1 MNIMSV
7 LLGSQAA
14 RGLWGIKNTRK
25 PVDIMVN
32 NAKKLESNQT
42 LPFVKVVVSK
52 DSISFK
58 PLGKKKDNTFETKF
72 NIDVISYGVQDIIY
86 TRVFSMIVVKDG
98 DLKEGTPFTCH
109 AFVCE
114 SRNQARQLTYALAAA
129 FEEYGKECKL
139 ANGEIA
145 EDKKKRFQID
155 LRTPE
160 QYADDEEETEA

>member
-1 MNIMSV
+1 
-7 LLGSQAA
+7 
-14 RGLWGIKNTRK
+14 
-25 PVDIMVN
+25 MVA
-32 NAKKLESNQT
+32 NAKKLDNNQT
-42 LPFVKVVVSK
+42 LAFVKVVVAK

-58 PLGKKKDNTFETKF
+58 RLGQRTDTDVDMKF
-72 NIDVISYGVQDIIY
+72 NVDVISYGVQDIIY

-129 FEEYGKECKL
+129 FQEYGNQCKL
-139 ANGEIA
+139 DNGDIA
-145 EDKKKRFQID
+145 SEKRKKFQID

-160 QYADDEEETEA
+160 QFADEDDETEA